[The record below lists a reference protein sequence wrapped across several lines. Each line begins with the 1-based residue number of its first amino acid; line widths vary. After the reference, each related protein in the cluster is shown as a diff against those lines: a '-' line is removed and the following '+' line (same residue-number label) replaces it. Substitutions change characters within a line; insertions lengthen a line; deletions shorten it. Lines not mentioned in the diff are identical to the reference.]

1 MTLHPLLCV
10 AAVLRVWVLDVSVAV
25 DGIVLMVAP
34 KESKCLAESVLLTPI
49 KALKL
54 CT

>member
-1 MTLHPLLCV
+1 MTFHPLLCV

-25 DGIVLMVAP
+25 DGIVLMVVP
-34 KESKCLAESVLLTPI
+34 KESKGLAESVLPTPI
-49 KALKL
+49 TALKL